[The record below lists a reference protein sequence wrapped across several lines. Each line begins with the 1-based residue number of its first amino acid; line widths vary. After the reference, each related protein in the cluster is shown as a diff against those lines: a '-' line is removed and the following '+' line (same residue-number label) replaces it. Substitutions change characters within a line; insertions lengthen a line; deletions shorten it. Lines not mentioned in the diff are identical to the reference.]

1 MGVLSEYQTPRVDV
15 PLGQD
20 QVVSLRGLNLDDF
33 ALLLQDHLEPIS
45 KAVQLWQQSKQ
56 DIYTSKNMQG
66 FLMSIIKDFPGLV
79 TEVISIAADEPDAKK
94 VKLGLGFQTSAI
106 AAISKLT
113 LEEAGGLGNLFASLA
128 ALARGALQNASEMSQ
143 QATRS
148 RGSIG
153 E

>member
-1 MGVLSEYQTPRVDV
+1 MGVLSEYQTPRIEV

-20 QVVSLRGLNLDDF
+20 KVVLLRGLNLDDF

-45 KAVQLWQQSKQ
+45 KAVELYQQSKQ

-66 FLMSIIKDFPGLV
+66 FILAIVKDFPGLV
-79 TEVISIAADEPDAKK
+79 SEVISIAADEPEAKR

-128 ALARGALQNASEMSQ
+128 ALARGVLQNASEMSQ
-143 QATRS
+143 MQTRS

>member
-1 MGVLSEYQTPRVDV
+1 MGVLSEYQTPRIEV
-15 PLGQD
+15 PLGAD
-20 QVVSLRGLNLDDF
+20 KVVALRGLNLDDF

-45 KAVQLWQQSKQ
+45 KAVDLYQQSKQ
-56 DIYTSKNMQG
+56 DIYTNKNMQG
-66 FLMSIIKDFPGLV
+66 FILAIVKDFPGLV
-79 TEVISIAADEPDAKK
+79 SEVISIAADEPEAKR
-94 VKLGLGFQTSAI
+94 VKLGLGFQTSAV

-128 ALARGALQNASEMSQ
+128 ALARGVLQNASEMSQ
-143 QATRS
+143 MQTRS